1 MVSEEIICFLRKKG
15 TLEILVEIG
24 HEPQRHTDLREK
36 LLLSSS
42 TVHDRLKAGIRHG
55 LWEQR
60 LQEQP
65 DGLSK
70 KVYELTA
77 LGQQIRD
84 IAQDENLQRAHIA
97 KRQVVQQ
104 VTAKE
109 DAVLQYLETDQANR
123 DKANL
128 EPDPQAGI
136 GD

>member
-84 IAQDENLQRAHIA
+84 IAQDENLQRPHIA
-97 KRQVVQQ
+97 KRQVVRQAA
-104 VTAKE
+104 AKE
-109 DAVLQYLETDQANR
+109 DAVLQSLGAGQASR
-123 DKANL
+123 DKANPD
-128 EPDPQAGI
+128 PDPQAGV